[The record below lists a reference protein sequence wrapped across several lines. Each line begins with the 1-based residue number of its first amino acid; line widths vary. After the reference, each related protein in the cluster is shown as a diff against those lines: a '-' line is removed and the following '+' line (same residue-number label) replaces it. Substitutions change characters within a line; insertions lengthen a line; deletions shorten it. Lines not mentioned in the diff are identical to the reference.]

1 MAEGRIRL
9 APGPCRTN
17 WILLEPPGTCR
28 HHFNSEL
35 AERGFVRQ
43 VASRSPSSLGH
54 WDVNPRGPAGESRES
69 LAIER
74 QEGH

>member
-1 MAEGRIRL
+1 MPMAETVF
-9 APGPCRTN
+9 A
-17 WILLEPPGTCR
+17 LLT
-28 HHFNSEL
+28 
-35 AERGFVRQ
+35 
-43 VASRSPSSLGH
+43 SSLGH

>member
-1 MAEGRIRL
+1 MLRTRLELNAYGGGRIRL
-9 APGPCRTN
+9 A
-17 WILLEPPGTCR
+17 
-28 HHFNSEL
+28 
-35 AERGFVRQ
+35 
-43 VASRSPSSLGH
+43 PSSLGH